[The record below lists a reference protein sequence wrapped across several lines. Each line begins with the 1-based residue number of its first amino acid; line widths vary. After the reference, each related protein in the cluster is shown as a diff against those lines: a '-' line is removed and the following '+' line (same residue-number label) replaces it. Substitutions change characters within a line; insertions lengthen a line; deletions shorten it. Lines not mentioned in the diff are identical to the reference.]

1 MSLTMLAAQMV
12 RKSKNLQK
20 ADVLKTG
27 HKFVITKQ
35 EGVRK
40 QFLLLNGSPVLGF
53 VNNNKKFSSCS
64 SYTEVTADV
73 DCKVLPLVETLLQ

>member
-64 SYTEVTADV
+64 FYTEVTADV
-73 DCKVLPLVETLLQ
+73 DCKVSPLVETLLH

>member
-1 MSLTMLAAQMV
+1 MSLTILAVQMV
-12 RKSKNLQK
+12 RKSKDLQK
-20 ADVLKTG
+20 PDISKPG

-73 DCKVLPLVETLLQ
+73 DCKVFS

>member
-1 MSLTMLAAQMV
+1 MSLTILAVQMV
-12 RKSKNLQK
+12 RKSKILQK
-20 ADVLKTG
+20 PDNSKPG

-73 DCKVLPLVETLLQ
+73 DCKVSPLVETSLH